1 MLFSAINTSRFLLD
15 NLRAYVLFFHI
26 CTFLHILDYF
36 FDTYLVRKEG
46 QKGM

>member
-15 NLRAYVLFFHI
+15 NLRSLCPIFFI
-26 CTFLHILDYF
+26 YAIPFTFLII
-36 FDTYLVRKEG
+36 FDTYLVGTEG